1 MAVTTTVLDTGP
13 LVALMDRSDNRHA
26 ECAQFFSTLRGR
38 LLLPAS
44 VMIEVCWLLEERPDV
59 EAAYLDRVEEDV
71 FELVSFTKPDVG
83 RIAELVRR
91 YADFPL
97 GTVDASVI
105 AIAIAER
112 FDADRVA
119 TLDRKHFSVV
129 RPAHV
134 QTFTLLP

>member
-1 MAVTTTVLDTGP
+1 MLDTGP

-26 ECAQFFSTLRGR
+26 ECAHFFSTLRGR

-59 EAAYLDRVEEDV
+59 EAAFLDRVEEDV

-83 RIAELVRR
+83 RIAELVRQ

-97 GTVDASVI
+97 GTVDASVV
-105 AIAIAER
+105 AVAER
-112 FDADRVA
+112 FDTDRVA
-119 TLDRKHFSVV
+119 TLDRKHFGVV

-134 QTFTLLP
+134 GSFALLP

>member
-26 ECAQFFSTLRGR
+26 ECAQFFATLRGR

-44 VMIEVCWLLEERPDV
+44 VMIEACWLLEERPDI
-59 EAAYLDRVEEDV
+59 EAAFLDRVEEDV

-83 RIAELVRR
+83 RIAELVRQ

-97 GTVDASVI
+97 GSVDASVI
-105 AIAIAER
+105 AVAER
-112 FDADRVA
+112 FDTDRVA
-119 TLDRKHFSVV
+119 TLDRKHFGVV

-134 QTFTLLP
+134 RAFALLP

>member
-1 MAVTTTVLDTGP
+1 
-13 LVALMDRSDNRHA
+13 
-26 ECAQFFSTLRGR
+26 
-38 LLLPAS
+38 
-44 VMIEVCWLLEERPDV
+44 MIEVCWLLEERPDV
-59 EAAYLDRVEEDV
+59 EAAFLDRVEEDV

-83 RIAELVRR
+83 RIAELVRQ

-105 AIAIAER
+105 AVAER
-112 FDADRVA
+112 FDSDRVA

-134 QTFTLLP
+134 PTFTLLP